1 MTLSLIVA
9 ASENGVIGKD
19 NDLPW
24 HLPADLKHFKKITSG
39 HCIIM
44 GRNTYES
51 IGRPLPKR
59 TNIVISSNRSLEIEG
74 CYVVHDVNEAIELT
88 EQHETEEAFII
99 GGATLYKSCLDQAE
113 KIYLT
118 RVHTEIQGDTYFPE
132 IDMDNWKVISEEYH
146 EKDEKHLYSF
156 SFITLIRKKL
166 S

>member
-1 MTLSLIVA
+1 MILSLIVA

-59 TNIVISSNRSLEIEG
+59 TNIVVSSNRSLAIEG
-74 CYVVHDVNEAIELT
+74 CLVVHSVDEAIELT
-88 EQHETEEAFII
+88 KQHESEEAFII
-99 GGATLYKSCLDQAE
+99 GGATLYNTCLDKAE

-118 RVHTEIQGDTYFPE
+118 RVHTEIQGDTFFPE
-132 IDMDNWKVISEEYH
+132 IDMNNWEVVSEEYH
-146 EKDEKHLYSF
+146 EKDEKHLYNF
-156 SFITLIRKKL
+156 SFITLERKEL